1 MITQQGQN
9 FVFLTPFV
17 VMGMTQLLQTWYYDV
32 SAGLKMRPTGAL
44 KVWCFQQICNDKPL
58 INEGL
63 NLHTLK
69 SIGDLSLISVSA
81 AGLCTGTTK

>member
-1 MITQQGQN
+1 
-9 FVFLTPFV
+9 
-17 VMGMTQLLQTWYYDV
+17 
-32 SAGLKMRPTGAL
+32 MRPTGAVR
-44 KVWCFQQICNDKPL
+44 VWCFQQISNDEPI